1 MGLSFKGQDNIWDLA
16 FNDDVPLDLAV
27 TVSDADIDLLLSGLS
42 LTRLETVSNSG
53 TITADLSGDQTQLTA
68 VDIKRANGGRVEM
81 DLSGRYEALST
92 IDAELNGSRLLLD
105 LTGDWLRDVDINL
118 AGGTGNKVTLKLPQN
133 ATITVN
139 ADSDT
144 NEITAENFQVDGNTY
159 SYVTAESPTAKL
171 DIQIAFERG
180 QITLELAQ

>member
-53 TITADLSGDQTQLTA
+53 TITA
-68 VDIKRANGGRVEM
+68 
-81 DLSGRYEALST
+81 
-92 IDAELNGSRLLLD
+92 
-105 LTGDWLRDVDINL
+105 
-118 AGGTGNKVTLKLPQN
+118 
-133 ATITVN
+133 
-139 ADSDT
+139 
-144 NEITAENFQVDGNTY
+144 ENFQVDGNTY
-159 SYVTAESPTAKL
+159 SYVTAESPAAKL